1 MRLRAATFVFLILA
15 TGCRA
20 DRAGVTKQVIPEVTM
35 DGVEFQV
42 DRRGVPT
49 ASGRLERL
57 TYRRDTTDVAAS
69 DLTMDLTAAAGPIRL
84 TAPTASGNLAQRHF
98 RVTGGI
104 RATRGADVAT
114 TPSAASR
121 PSSDGRIGIHG
132 DEAVQVAGPGYRLT
146 GTGFDLD
153 PATGDLAI
161 RGTPRLVVGLPPRP

>member
-1 MRLRAATFVFLILA
+1 MRLREATFVFLILA

-20 DRAGVTKQVIPEVTM
+20 DRAGVTQQIIPQVTM

-57 TYRRDTTDVAAS
+57 TYRRDTTDVVGS
-69 DLTMDLTAAAGPIRL
+69 DLTMDLTTAGGPIRV
-84 TAPTASGNLAQRHF
+84 TAPTASGILAQRHF

-114 TPSAASR
+114 TPSATSR

-132 DEAVQVAGPGYRLT
+132 DEGIQVDGPGYRLS
-146 GTGFDLD
+146 GTGFDAD

-161 RGTPRLVVGLPPRP
+161 LGTPHLLFGLPPRP